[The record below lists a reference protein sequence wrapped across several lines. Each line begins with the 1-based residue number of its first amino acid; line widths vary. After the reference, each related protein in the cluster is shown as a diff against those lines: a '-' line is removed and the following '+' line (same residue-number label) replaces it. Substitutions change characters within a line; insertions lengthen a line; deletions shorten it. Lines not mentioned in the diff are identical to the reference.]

1 MMLRPGDKVRIL
13 RGMMMDMGELAE
25 VVDNVTYRIRIV
37 SRAENVFREIH
48 EEDVELVERETPDSW
63 PPVLDDTSDL

>member
-1 MMLRPGDKVRIL
+1 
-13 RGMMMDMGELAE
+13 MDMGELAE